1 MGYGGYMSGGGST
14 VTRTEL
20 DPNVVPYV
28 QYGLS
33 EAKNLYQQPL
43 SGYYPGQTYIGP
55 SAQTQAALQAT
66 QARALG
72 GSPLT
77 SAAQQQAFQTVQ
89 GNYLAGNPF
98 FEGAYQPAAR
108 AAQTSF
114 YDAMQQIGS
123 QASRAGRYGSGAMG
137 QLQDRASGQLAQTL
151 ADTAGKLAYENYA
164 QERARQQAMIGAA
177 PSLAEADYSDIN
189 RLLAAGQG
197 AEQYQ
202 QAALESDIAKY
213 NYLQN
218 QPQARLQQYLSAAY
232 GSPMGGQTISP
243 TYRNPLAG
251 ALGGA
256 ALGQATGQSPA
267 LGAVLG
273 GLLG

>member
-1 MGYGGYMSGGGST
+1 MSGGGST

-43 SGYYPGQTYIGP
+43 QGYYPGQTYVAP
-55 SAQTQAALQAT
+55 SAQTQAALQAAQT
-66 QARALG
+66 RAMM
-72 GSPLT
+72 GSPLQ

-89 GNYLAGNPF
+89 GQYLGGNPF
-98 FEGAYQPAAR
+98 FEGAYQPAVR

-114 YDAMQQIGS
+114 YDAMQNIGS

-137 QLQDRASGQLAQTL
+137 TLQDRAAGQLAQAL
-151 ADTAGKLAYENYA
+151 SDTAGKLAYENYA
-164 QERARQQAMIGAA
+164 QERARQQSMIGAA

-202 QAALESDIAKY
+202 QAALEADIAKY
-213 NYLQN
+213 NYLQG

-232 GSPMGGQTISP
+232 GSPMGAQQIAP
-243 TYRNPLAG
+243 VYRNPLAG

-256 ALGQATGQSPA
+256 ALGQALGQSPLA
-267 LGAVLG
+267 GAALG